1 MGLFSVQDT
10 ISKLLY
16 FQTIIVPH
24 TNVNLLTVLSLFHI
38 ISKFSICIKRN
49 IVQAIA
55 QEWESQGICVNCINP
70 ERTKTP
76 MRVRNFGVEPEDSLL
91 SSQKVAQVSVQSLLT
106 DFTGQVIDVK
116 REEV

>member
-1 MGLFSVQDT
+1 
-10 ISKLLY
+10 
-16 FQTIIVPH
+16 
-24 TNVNLLTVLSLFHI
+24 
-38 ISKFSICIKRN
+38 
-49 IVQAIA
+49 
-55 QEWESQGICVNCINP
+55 
-70 ERTKTP
+70 